1 MPPAADAWPSK
12 GLDRDRYTHK
22 SDIIRSILQLLPIKS
37 IQTSSF
43 RLSFDLVAPPLSL
56 SLTNVLKLWKYPD
69 VSGSLEFK
77 EGTIP
82 RRTRGVGERET
93 ILDRSIKG
101 SSLRETRRFNRSHG
115 MRATRRSTIYLEN
128 EFVEAVSSRNSP
140 LVALAYRLP
149 THHLTYCLEIVPF
162 YLVTDRVG
170 PATNNASFVNRRSDE
185 QPASQ
190 RIYNGHPY
198 V

>member
-43 RLSFDLVAPPLSL
+43 RLSFDLVAPTPLPPLSL

-82 RRTRGVGERET
+82 RRTRGVGER
-93 ILDRSIKG
+93 DY
-101 SSLRETRRFNRSHG
+101 LRPVDKRIQL
-115 MRATRRSTIYLEN
+115 A
-128 EFVEAVSSRNSP
+128 RNAM
-140 LVALAYRLP
+140 V
-149 THHLTYCLEIVPF
+149 
-162 YLVTDRVG
+162 
-170 PATNNASFVNRRSDE
+170 
-185 QPASQ
+185 
-190 RIYNGHPY
+190 
-198 V
+198 